1 MKTKINK
8 KAITQ
13 PLKVPQRK
21 PHSKMSDE
29 ELEVKVNQALS
40 KLHMG
45 SIPTKSNFTKVDKP
59 KVIGRVDKPTK

>member
-1 MKTKINK
+1 MKTKQ
-8 KAITQ
+8 T
-13 PLKVPQRK
+13 KVPQRK
-21 PHSKMSDE
+21 PHSKMSNE
-29 ELEVKVNQALS
+29 ELEAKVNQALT